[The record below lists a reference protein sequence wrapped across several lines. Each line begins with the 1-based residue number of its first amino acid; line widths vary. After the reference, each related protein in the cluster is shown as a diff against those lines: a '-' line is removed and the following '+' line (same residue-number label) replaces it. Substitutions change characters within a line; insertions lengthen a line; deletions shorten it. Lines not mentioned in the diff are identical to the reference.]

1 MSGFDRATVDVL
13 LTQALRD
20 RALDV
25 GDEAEFARKVASVA
39 TTQPPLRREALRWPV
54 FAPRRGVLV
63 LVTALLALTVL
74 AAGLIGYGVFIR
86 GPVPPIVSNGPIL
99 IADDI
104 GGSWWADP
112 TTFEEI
118 TAGVPAVPSGI
129 QAAAWSRDGERLA
142 LDVQGDL
149 EILDADSGERRPI
162 ARCAAIGWACTSGIR
177 TRSLEWSP
185 DGAAIAIANGA
196 RLVVIDVA
204 SGQVRTLVGPVD
216 DAAPRILAS
225 PSWSPDGRWIA
236 FELDDTRLSGL
247 GAMRQLHVIRPD
259 GSDLHRLDVEM
270 PSDSLGMTQPIWS
283 VRHDAILVPAS
294 DWREGAPDDPD
305 ELWFVALST
314 SDGQL
319 LGEPARIATLG
330 SVPCA
335 GCIRF
340 TLAPDKSALIL
351 EDAPSV
357 SLGSLDRPGTSAVR
371 EVDGLILAWRPV
383 P

>member
-204 SGQVRTLVGPVD
+204 GGQVRTLVGPVD

-247 GAMRQLHVIRPD
+247 GAMRQLHVISARWLRPAPARRGD
-259 GSDLHRLDVEM
+259 AFGLVGHDPANLVRAPRRDPRAGIRLARR
-270 PSDSLGMTQPIWS
+270 STRRSRRAL
-283 VRHDAILVPAS
+283 VRRPVHVRWPAS
-294 DWREGAPDDPD
+294 RRAREDRHPWIGAVRRLHQVPD
-305 ELWFVALST
+305 A
-314 SDGQL
+314 
-319 LGEPARIATLG
+319 
-330 SVPCA
+330 
-335 GCIRF
+335 
-340 TLAPDKSALIL
+340 
-351 EDAPSV
+351 
-357 SLGSLDRPGTSAVR
+357 RPG
-371 EVDGLILAWRPV
+371 
-383 P
+383 